1 MVGKALLA
9 SILICFG
16 VFATSDKAFAG
27 EDQCPSIDQ
36 AASKVKFETEQIED
50 FIWRIDGPNG
60 PFYVEAEPVFCLF
73 TMSANMSSYF
83 SNLSEAGD
91 IWAKFR
97 IKYGTFYER
106 NGKIYLEQVAV
117 IGHGSTKTLSET
129 LRFFDA
135 TAFLVTREHD
145 LKNGALEDN
154 SI

>member
-1 MVGKALLA
+1 MVLKPLL
-9 SILICFG
+9 SLILICFS
-16 VFATSDKAFAG
+16 VFATSDKVFAG
-27 EDQCPSIDQ
+27 EDQCPSIGQ

-60 PFYVEAEPVFCLF
+60 PFYVEAEPAFCLF

-135 TAFLVTREHD
+135 TAFLITRE
-145 LKNGALEDN
+145 AEIEDATIADK
-154 SI
+154 ST